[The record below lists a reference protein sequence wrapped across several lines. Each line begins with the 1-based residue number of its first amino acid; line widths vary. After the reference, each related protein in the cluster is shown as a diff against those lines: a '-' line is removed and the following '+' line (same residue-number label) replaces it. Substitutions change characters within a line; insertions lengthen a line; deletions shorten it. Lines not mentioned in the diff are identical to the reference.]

1 GEVEVEGEDKDHQQ
15 DASTTLSGN
24 FAIGDVSL
32 SNLKTNSGYL
42 YKYVRLAQ
50 GKFLHQMQET
60 MHSDNEREVDS
71 DGLSVL
77 ESDVFSG
84 MHSGSKNW
92 TQEELTI
99 LLKYIFRKI
108 NTRKE
113 GPGTISS
120 QLVTILKRI
129 ITDD

>member
-1 GEVEVEGEDKDHQQ
+1 
-15 DASTTLSGN
+15 
-24 FAIGDVSL
+24 
-32 SNLKTNSGYL
+32 
-42 YKYVRLAQ
+42 
-50 GKFLHQMQET
+50 